1 MQLLT
6 SGWVKSRKVLV
17 AIALG
22 IILLGLAGAIAAQNA
37 PYSSG
42 DRSALNAGEIPLIT
56 AEQLQQAQKSQNF
69 IFIDVRTPR
78 EYESDRIQ
86 NSILIPIDAIERG
99 SGAEKVR
106 EIATQNPDSTIVLY
120 CQRGPRS
127 YRAYRHLQA
136 IDSQFVVLSG
146 GITAWRKTVSAE

>member
-1 MQLLT
+1 MQFFT
-6 SGWVKSRKVLV
+6 SGWVKSRKAIA

-22 IILLGLAGAIAAQNA
+22 VILLGLTGAIATQNA
-37 PYSSG
+37 FHFSS
-42 DRSALNAGEIPLIT
+42 DRIGFNTGEIPLIT

-86 NSILIPIDAIERG
+86 DSILIPIDAIERG
-99 SGAEKVR
+99 AGAEKVR
-106 EIATQNPDSTIVLY
+106 EIAAQNPHSAIVLY

-136 IDSQFVVLSG
+136 IDSKFIVLSG
-146 GITAWRKTVSAE
+146 GITAWRKVVSVE